1 MPAATQA
8 TAIDAVATGHI
19 EGSASTEDALGGV
32 AQIWLEG
39 QDFTVELLSVVLEW
53 GHVLA

>member
-1 MPAATQA
+1 MRAARCC
-8 TAIDAVATGHI
+8 VAR
-19 EGSASTEDALGGV
+19 EAASVCFFTEDALGGV